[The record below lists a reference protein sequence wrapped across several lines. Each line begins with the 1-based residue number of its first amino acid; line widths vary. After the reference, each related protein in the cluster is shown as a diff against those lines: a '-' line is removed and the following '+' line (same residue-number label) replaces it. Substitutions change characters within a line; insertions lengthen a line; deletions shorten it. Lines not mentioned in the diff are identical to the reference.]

1 MVLSVGIRKY
11 HLLNNM
17 DTSKDSEKA
26 NASKGLAHPV
36 ARYLLFLVF
45 AKSKACKNKRQRLEA
60 GANPYIPTPLYININ
75 KNIDI

>member
-11 HLLNNM
+11 HLLNNL
-17 DTSKDSEKA
+17 DTSFATLKA
-26 NASKGLAHPV
+26 AWVLGLCHPV

-45 AKSKACKNKRQRLEA
+45 AKSKAHKNKRREVEA

-75 KNIDI
+75 INIDI